1 METVDKGPF
10 VEPSPDRLVDLMRRI
25 PFEGDEWK
33 QDLETLVVPLTL
45 DQYWDAY
52 WASDA
57 PYYIE
62 VIPLDPEDELTEAT
76 GWGEPSPGFET
87 ELGMPVI

>member
-52 WASDA
+52 WANEA
-57 PYYIE
+57 PYYTERTIDE
-62 VIPLDPEDELTEAT
+62 EEDILLRSTLWMDPLDGHDWEH
-76 GWGEPSPGFET
+76 GIQ
-87 ELGMPVI
+87 VI